1 MRAVIAT
8 AALFLLTTS
17 ARAGSVANATL
28 AALSTD
34 SPYATQVGVSILRD
48 RGNAIDAAVAVAFA
62 MGVVH
67 PHSGTIGG
75 GGFLLYYEAKTG
87 SVWALDFQETAP
99 ASLKAEG
106 LRTGAASA
114 GIPGTIAGLAAMHV
128 RFGSRPWRD
137 LLQPAI
143 TLARAGVRADG
154 DLASAVAS
162 SGNME
167 LPEAVRKALVSGR
180 VTQPGLAGF
189 LDRLARAGADDFY
202 RGDLADQFVS
212 AVRAA
217 GGTIS
222 HRDLR
227 NYAPVWRAPLRIRFK
242 GYDIYAPP
250 PPSGSG
256 LVMAESLG
264 IIDSSPPV
272 SRPLDSAAGL
282 HLLAEATRRA
292 FIDRDQYAGDPAAS
306 RIAYR
311 DVLSAERASTWRK
324 SIRADRVTPTAT
336 LALPGAVADSA
347 HTTHATIAD
356 RQGNV
361 AAITVTIGGDFGSG
375 VLLPD
380 AGFFLNS
387 ALRAFAPTGVNTLA
401 PGRRALSSL
410 CPTIV
415 LHGSKPY
422 LALGTSGGSSI
433 PTTILQV
440 LLRHLAG
447 GEPLIRAISAPRYH
461 QAATPDQIDYE
472 RAAPAALI
480 DALNAM
486 GHAVALRPAI
496 GNVHAIMFTNG
507 QMTAVADPR
516 RGGAAGG
523 F

>member
-1 MRAVIAT
+1 MKAVIAT
-8 AALFLLTTS
+8 ALLLLTTS

-34 SPYATQVGVSILRD
+34 SPYATQVGVSILREG
-48 RGNAIDAAVAVAFA
+48 GNAIDAAVAVAFA

-99 ASLKAEG
+99 AAVKAEG
-106 LRTGAASA
+106 LRTGAATA
-114 GIPGTIAGLAAMHV
+114 GVPGTIAGLAAMHV
-128 RFGSRPWRD
+128 RFGTRPWRH

-143 TLARAGVRADG
+143 TLARAGVRADA

-162 SGNME
+162 SGNLE
-167 LPEAVRKALVSGR
+167 LPEAAREALVSGR
-180 VTQPGLAGF
+180 VPALAGF

-202 RGDLADQFVS
+202 RGALADRFVS

-217 GGTIS
+217 GGSIS

-227 NYAPVWRAPLRIRFK
+227 NYAPVWRAPLRIRFR
-242 GYDIYAPP
+242 GYDIYAAP

-272 SRPLDSAAGL
+272 SHPFDSAAGL

-336 LALPGAVADSA
+336 LALPGALADSA

-356 RQGNV
+356 RHGNV
-361 AAITVTIGGDFGSG
+361 AAITLTIGGDFGSG
-375 VLLPD
+375 FLLPD

-415 LHGSKPY
+415 LQGGKPY
-422 LALGTSGGSSI
+422 LALGSSGGSSI

-447 GEPLIRAISAPRYH
+447 GEPLTRAISAPRYH

-472 RAAPAALI
+472 RAAPATLI

-507 QMTAVADPR
+507 RMTAVADPR